1 VSARE
6 PSKRGS
12 RKTGKGAVHADQTT
26 PHVPAVN
33 VAATT
38 ADEPDPATR
47 NGDGRKTRKRYGGGL
62 PKPNATAELPY
73 AQSRPE
79 LAGLTEAQT
88 VRAMLDS
95 AAWRDTMQPTLD
107 TMQAKRVARQ
117 KVAPAYSC
125 EELEA
130 VFLYQMACD
139 IDTVRETLDRLTS
152 TRGAEARRLL
162 GFDRP
167 RQSKGQVTPLHAVP
181 SAATLSRYKL
191 SWAPDDAGRVAQAT
205 RGSVAAGNAPGIYDF
220 KAADEVRQRAAAA
233 ARRDAYRRFLY
244 RWVEENFK
252 DPVFREQADLMFMD
266 GTSLHTIF
274 SCLVRKPDGETE
286 ENNQPRARKRCR
298 VKPVLDQNN
307 RVVWDGQLSEEQW
320 EALEEQRDLAYKRYW
335 KVTADGGYMAYRAGR
350 NRGGHGY
357 TAVTLTDQGGLP
369 LDFVMSPINQSERI
383 HAMRLLDS
391 FGDNVKPLLDPNG
404 KPDKP
409 RVLSADAGF
418 TGHRIRNR
426 IRDLGAVENI
436 HQVSGSKRKRST
448 DWDKKL
454 SEKKQAIV
462 HPKTRTKNWYAD
474 GHRDIHCVCG
484 QGQTSSKFYT
494 RQDGRVVPRVI
505 GECGNCGSISI
516 TSGQW
521 RLKGGEW
528 KRVDPSN
535 EHDVPDLMM
544 GNPLTF
550 HSDLSGEYA
559 RRRFSVNEGFYS
571 VLSNRF
577 GVIRGRRR
585 VKRIEE
591 AELQVAMASC
601 LLHAIAH
608 EGRRRAQ
615 AANAQT
621 PPGQAAPGQVAANAP
636 PGQAA
641 AA

>member
-1 VSARE
+1 VA
-6 PSKRGS
+6 SKRDHEA
-12 RKTGKGAVHADQTT
+12 KPKPQ
-26 PHVPAVN
+26 VPVVDA
-33 VAATT
+33 AATT
-38 ADEPDPATR
+38 ADEPDEPDAKTG
-47 NGDGRKTRKRYGGGL
+47 NGGGGSGDGRKTRLRFGQL
-62 PKPNATAELPY
+62 PKPNPTAELPY

-79 LAGLTEAQT
+79 LADLTQAQV

-95 AAWRDTMQPTLD
+95 AAWHDVMKPVLD
-107 TMQAKRVARQ
+107 AMQAKRVNRARR
-117 KVAPAYSC
+117 KVAPAYAC

-130 VFLYQMACD
+130 VFVYQMACD

-191 SWAPDDAGRVAQAT
+191 SWAPDTAGKVAAAT
-205 RGSVAAGNAPGIYDF
+205 RGSVAAGSAPGLYDF

-233 ARRDAYRRFLY
+233 ARRDVYKRFLY
-244 RWVEENFK
+244 RWVEENLK
-252 DPVFREQADLMFMD
+252 DPAFREQADLMFMD

-274 SCLVRKPDGETE
+274 SCLITRDDGDNE
-286 ENNQPRARKRCR
+286 ENNKPRARKRCR
-298 VKPVLDQNN
+298 VKPVLDEQK
-307 RVVWDGQLSEEQW
+307 RVIWDGQLSEEQW
-320 EALEEQRDLAYKRYW
+320 EALEEQRGLAYKRYW
-335 KVTADGGYMAYRAGR
+335 KVTADGGYMAYSAGR

-357 TAVTLTDQGGLP
+357 TAVTLSDQGGLP
-369 LDFVMSPINQSERI
+369 FDFVMSPINQSERA
-383 HAMRLLDS
+383 HAMRLLNS
-391 FGDNVKPLLDPNG
+391 FGDNIRPLLDATG
-404 KPDKP
+404 KADKP

-418 TGHRIRNR
+418 TSHRLRDR
-426 IRDLGAVENI
+426 IRDLGIVDNI

-448 DWDKKL
+448 DFDKKL
-454 SEKKQAIV
+454 SAKRQTIV
-462 HPKTRTKNWYAD
+462 HPKDRSKNWYAD
-474 GHRDIHCVCG
+474 GHRQIHCVCG
-484 QGQTSSKFYT
+484 QGQTSSKFYFK
-494 RQDGRVVPRVI
+494 QDGRIVPRVN
-505 GECGNCGSISI
+505 GECDNCGSIAIS
-516 TSGQW
+516 SGQW

-528 KRVDPSN
+528 KRVNPSN
-535 EHDVPDLMM
+535 KLDVPDLRM

-550 HSDLSGEYA
+550 HSEVSGEYA

-591 AELQVAMASC
+591 AELQIAMACC

-608 EGRRRAQ
+608 EGRRRAKLNV
-615 AANAQT
+615 AH
-621 PPGQAAPGQVAANAP
+621 PLPGQPAPAAVQVAANAP

>member
-1 VSARE
+1 MARAG
-6 PSKRGS
+6 GS
-12 RKTGKGAVHADQTT
+12 G
-26 PHVPAVN
+26 
-33 VAATT
+33 
-38 ADEPDPATR
+38 
-47 NGDGRKTRKRYGGGL
+47 NGRETRKRYGVL
-62 PKPNATAELPY
+62 PRPNATAELPY

-79 LAGLTEAQT
+79 LADLTQAQL

-95 AAWRDTMQPTLD
+95 AAWRDVMKPTLD
-107 TMQAKRVARQ
+107 AMQAKRVARQ
-117 KVAPAYSC
+117 KVAPAYTC

-191 SWAPDDAGRVAQAT
+191 SWAPETAGKVAQAT
-205 RGSVAAGNAPGIYDF
+205 RGSIAAGSAPGVYDF
-220 KAADEVRQRAAAA
+220 KAADEVRHRAAAA

-244 RWVEENFK
+244 RWVEENLK
-252 DPVFREQADLMFMD
+252 DPAFREQADLMFLD

-274 SCLVRKPDGETE
+274 TCLITRDDADNE
-286 ENNQPRARKRCR
+286 ENNKPRARKRCR
-298 VKPVLDQNN
+298 VKPVLDDKN

-320 EALEEQRDLAYKRYW
+320 EALEDQRGRAYKRYW
-335 KVTADGGYMAYRAGR
+335 RVTADGGFMAYSAGR

-357 TAVTLTDQGGLP
+357 TSVTLTDQGGLP
-369 LDFVMSPINQSERI
+369 LDFVMSPINQSERL

-391 FGDNVKPLLDPNG
+391 YDANVRPLLDPNG

-436 HQVSGSKRKRST
+436 HQVSGSKRKQST

-454 SEKKQAIV
+454 SAKKQAIV
-462 HPKTRTKNWYAD
+462 HPKKRTKNWYAD
-474 GHRDIHCVCG
+474 GHRQIHCVCG
-484 QGQTSSKFYT
+484 EGKTSSKFYV
-494 RQDGRVVPRVI
+494 RQDGRVIPRVQ
-505 GECGNCGSISI
+505 GECDNCGSISI

-521 RLKGGEW
+521 RLRGGEW
-528 KRVDPSN
+528 RRVDSRNPR
-535 EHDVPDLMM
+535 DVPDLQM

-550 HSDLSGEYA
+550 HSELSGEYA

-591 AELQVAMASC
+591 AELQVAMACC

-615 AANAQT
+615 AGGAQT
-621 PPGQAAPGQVAANAP
+621 PPGLAGQAALGQAAANAP